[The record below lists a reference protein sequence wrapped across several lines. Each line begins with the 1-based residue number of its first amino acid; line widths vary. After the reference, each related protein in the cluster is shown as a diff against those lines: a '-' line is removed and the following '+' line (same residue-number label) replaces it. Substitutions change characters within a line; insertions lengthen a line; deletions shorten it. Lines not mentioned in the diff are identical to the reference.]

1 MKKEKKGGDDKLK
14 EISREQHYSPI
25 LKVEECSRY
34 NSRKERKMKRK
45 GNLLISKKED
55 QIIFNLA
62 LYL

>member
-34 NSRKERKMKRK
+34 NSRKER
-45 GNLLISKKED
+45 NLLISKKED